1 MNFLFAT
8 VAMVTYHVAMIII
21 AIVSVNKQSSHCF
34 ILSSKV

>member
-21 AIVSVNKQSSHCF
+21 AGNQTTIIKRIS
-34 ILSSKV
+34 L